1 MSEHGSTAP
10 DAKSIAIS
18 GTCGQ
23 LFTVGVVPSDVLRIV
38 SGSLGGRRL
47 RTPRGSAVRPTA
59 DKVRQALFNILGDL
73 EGLSILDLFAGSGA
87 ISFEALSRG
96 AKHAT
101 LVERGRPSL
110 EAIEDNAASLGI
122 PPEAIEILRMPV
134 ERALERLARSARRF
148 DRIFADPPYAD
159 APTLHQEV
167 LREALTLLEPGGLV
181 VLEHSRRDTPPIA
194 PPGLRMTQSRGYGET
209 ALSFY
214 AREGEQE

>member
-1 MSEHGSTAP
+1 M
-10 DAKSIAIS
+10 
-18 GTCGQ
+18 
-23 LFTVGVVPSDVLRIV
+23 RIV

-47 RTPRGSAVRPTA
+47 RTPKGSAVRPTA

-73 EGLSILDLFAGSGA
+73 EGLSVLDLFAGSGA

-96 AKHAT
+96 AQHAT

-110 EAIEDNAASLGI
+110 EAIEDNAATLRI
-122 PPEAIEILRMPV
+122 PATAIEILRMPV
-134 ERALERLARSARRF
+134 ERALELLARSGRRF
-148 DRIFADPPYAD
+148 DRIFADPPYTD
-159 APTLHQEV
+159 APALHPEV
-167 LREALTLLEPGGLV
+167 LRQAPALLEAGGLI
-181 VLEHSRRDTPPIA
+181 VLEHARRDTPPIA